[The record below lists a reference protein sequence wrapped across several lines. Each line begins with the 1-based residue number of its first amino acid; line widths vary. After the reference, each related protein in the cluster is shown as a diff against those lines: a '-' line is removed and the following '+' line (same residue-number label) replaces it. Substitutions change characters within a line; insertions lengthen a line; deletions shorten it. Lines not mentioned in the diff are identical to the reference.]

1 MTLYEF
7 KALDEMTQID
17 VIWSGT
23 KIADRKFDGFKISLI
38 QFDSFYVEM
47 IRGVDDSVLERIRT
61 FSSTDQLS
69 PYLSQLNIDGL
80 L

>member
-1 MTLYEF
+1 MS
-7 KALDEMTQID
+7 QID
-17 VIWSGT
+17 VIWTGT
-23 KIADRKFDGFKISLI
+23 KIGDREIDGYKISLI
-38 QFDSFYVEM
+38 QIDSFYVEM
-47 IRGVDDSVLERIRT
+47 IRRLDDSVPERIRT